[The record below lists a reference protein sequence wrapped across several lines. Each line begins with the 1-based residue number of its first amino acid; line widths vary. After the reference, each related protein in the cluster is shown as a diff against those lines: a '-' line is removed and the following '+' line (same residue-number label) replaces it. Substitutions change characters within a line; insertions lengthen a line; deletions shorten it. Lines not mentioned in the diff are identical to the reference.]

1 MSLEPPPPK
10 IPVFH
15 PALVA
20 GQTALVTGAAT
31 GLGRAIAQQLAEAGA
46 DLVLAAR
53 NLERLEETAAE
64 IRAATGRRVEAA
76 MVNIRDRASVEAL
89 AALVRERHGQVD
101 MLINNAGGQFAQRA
115 RDFSPK
121 GWNAVIE
128 TNLTGTWNM
137 TQVFG
142 TQMLD
147 GRGGSITNI
156 IAVIGRGFPGIAHTA
171 AARAGVL
178 ELSKTLAIEWG
189 PQALVVGGERRLLD
203 AVREQV
209 AGHRQLRKEHQLC
222 PGLAG
227 EADHLDVAFEV
238 VTELAG
244 ARRHLRHRDDEIRP
258 ALRDRH
264 AVSVTCG
271 RAVASPGDTDV
282 GGDRGRTRAG
292 AGGRL
297 ANPRV

>member
-1 MSLEPPPPK
+1 VSLEPPPPK
-10 IPVFH
+10 IRVFH
-15 PALVA
+15 PELVA

-53 NLERLEETAAE
+53 NLERLEQAAAE
-64 IRAATGRRVEAA
+64 IGAATGRRVEAA

-142 TQMLD
+142 NQMLD

-189 PQALVVGGERRLLD
+189 PQVRVNCVAPGPIQTEAFKVTYDPQIETLCEGIPIARFGGPDEIAYA
-203 AVREQV
+203 AVFLASPAASWITGEVLYV
-209 AGHRQLRKEHQLC
+209 AGGQQI
-222 PGLAG
+222 AG
-227 EADHLDVAFEV
+227 RNQALFDSAF
-238 VTELAG
+238 
-244 ARRHLRHRDDEIRP
+244 
-258 ALRDRH
+258 
-264 AVSVTCG
+264 
-271 RAVASPGDTDV
+271 
-282 GGDRGRTRAG
+282 
-292 AGGRL
+292 
-297 ANPRV
+297 

>member
-1 MSLEPPPPK
+1 VSLEPPPPK

-15 PALVA
+15 PELVA
-20 GQTALVTGAAT
+20 GRTALVTGAAT

-53 NLERLEETAAE
+53 NLERLEAAAAE
-64 IRAATGRRVEAA
+64 IRATTGRRVEAA

-89 AALVRERHGQVD
+89 AALVGERHGQVD
-101 MLINNAGGQFAQRA
+101 MLVNNAGGQFAQRA

-189 PQALVVGGERRLLD
+189 PKVRVNCVAPGPIQTEAFKLTYDPQIETLCEGIPIARFGGPDEIAYAAVFLASPAASWITGEVLYVAGGQQIAGRNQALFD
-203 AVREQV
+203 S
-209 AGHRQLRKEHQLC
+209 
-222 PGLAG
+222 
-227 EADHLDVAFEV
+227 AF
-238 VTELAG
+238 
-244 ARRHLRHRDDEIRP
+244 
-258 ALRDRH
+258 
-264 AVSVTCG
+264 
-271 RAVASPGDTDV
+271 
-282 GGDRGRTRAG
+282 
-292 AGGRL
+292 
-297 ANPRV
+297 

>member
-1 MSLEPPPPK
+1 
-10 IPVFH
+10 
-15 PALVA
+15 
-20 GQTALVTGAAT
+20 
-31 GLGRAIAQQLAEAGA
+31 
-46 DLVLAAR
+46 
-53 NLERLEETAAE
+53 
-64 IRAATGRRVEAA
+64 

-142 TQMLD
+142 NQMLD

-189 PQALVVGGERRLLD
+189 PTVRVNCVAPGPIQTEAFKVTYDPQIETLCEGIPIARFGGPDEIAYAAVFLASPAASWITGEVLYVAGGQQIAGRNQALFD
-203 AVREQV
+203 S
-209 AGHRQLRKEHQLC
+209 
-222 PGLAG
+222 
-227 EADHLDVAFEV
+227 AF
-238 VTELAG
+238 
-244 ARRHLRHRDDEIRP
+244 
-258 ALRDRH
+258 
-264 AVSVTCG
+264 
-271 RAVASPGDTDV
+271 
-282 GGDRGRTRAG
+282 
-292 AGGRL
+292 
-297 ANPRV
+297 